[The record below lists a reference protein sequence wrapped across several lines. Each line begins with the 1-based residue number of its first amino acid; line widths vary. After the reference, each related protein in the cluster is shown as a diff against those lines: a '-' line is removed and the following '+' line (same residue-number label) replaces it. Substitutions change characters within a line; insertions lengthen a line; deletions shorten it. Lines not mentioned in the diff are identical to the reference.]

1 MNYYDVFG
9 VPPTASSEDISAAHK
24 ALAKKYHPDINE
36 SKDAHER
43 MTMLNKANEVLSDN
57 AKRREYDRKLKWD
70 EQQRQQ
76 KEFLYS
82 QIVKAKWS
90 GVPKVTDERIEK
102 AEAMRRKAEARLRAD
117 EAARIQAQA
126 RIKEREQQK
135 SKESIYRSRQ
145 IRADINKQHVI
156 NELSG
161 IVMDGSAK
169 RNKKINVDEDLHNA
183 TKVLLSLVRN
193 DNQHL
198 RQMAEEKDRKQ
209 RIEEILSLVK
219 EYKEEANPDRL
230 I

>member
-9 VPPTASSEDISAAHK
+9 VPSTASTEDISAAHK

-43 MTMLNKANEVLSDN
+43 MTMLNKANEVLSDTV
-57 AKRREYDRKLKWD
+57 KRREYDNKLKWD

-76 KEFLYS
+76 KDFFYS

-90 GVPKVTDERIEK
+90 GVPKVTDERIER
-102 AEAMRRKAEARLRAD
+102 AEVKRRKAEARLRAD
-117 EAARIQAQA
+117 DAARAQAQA

-135 SKESIYRSRQ
+135 SKEAIQRSRQ
-145 IRADINKQHVI
+145 IRADINRQQVI

-161 IVMDGSAK
+161 IVMEGSAK
-169 RNKKINVDEDLHNA
+169 RNKRMNVDEELHNA

-193 DNQHL
+193 DDRHL
-198 RQMAEEKDRKQ
+198 KQIAEENDRKQ
-209 RIEEILSLVK
+209 RVEEILSLVK
-219 EYKEEANPDRL
+219 EYKEMADPDRL

>member
-9 VPPTASSEDISAAHK
+9 VSPTASAEDISAAHK

-43 MTMLNKANEVLSDN
+43 MSMLNKANEVLSDTK
-57 AKRREYDRKLKWD
+57 KRREYDNKLKYD

-76 KEFLYS
+76 KDFMYS
-82 QIVKAKWS
+82 QVVKAKWS

-102 AEAMRRKAEARLRAD
+102 AEALRRKAEARLRAD
-117 EAARIQAQA
+117 EASRIQAQA
-126 RIKEREQQK
+126 RTKEREQQK
-135 SKESIYRSRQ
+135 AKESLNRNRQ

-161 IVMDGSAK
+161 IVMDGSAR
-169 RNKKINVDEDLHNA
+169 RNKQMTIDEELHYA

-193 DNQHL
+193 DDHNL
-198 RQMAEEKDRKQ
+198 RQAAEEKARKQ

-219 EYKEEANPDRL
+219 EYKEEANPDRF

>member
-9 VPPTASSEDISAAHK
+9 IPPTASTEDISAAHK

-43 MTMLNKANEVLSDN
+43 MTMLNKANEVLSDTV
-57 AKRREYDRKLKWD
+57 KRREYDNKLKSD
-70 EQQRQQ
+70 EQQKQQ
-76 KEFLYS
+76 KDFLYS

-90 GVPKVTDERIEK
+90 GVPKVTDERVEK
-102 AEAMRRKAEARLRAD
+102 AEIKRRKAEARLKAD
-117 EAARIQAQA
+117 EAARVQAQA
-126 RIKEREQQK
+126 RIKAREEQK
-135 SKESIYRSRQ
+135 AKESLQRNRQ
-145 IRADINKQHVI
+145 IRADISKQQVI
-156 NELSG
+156 NDLSD
-161 IVMDGSAK
+161 IVMDGTVNQS
-169 RNKKINVDEDLHNA
+169 KKINVDEELHYA

-193 DNQHL
+193 DDQHL
-198 RQMAEEKDRKQ
+198 RQLAEERDRKK